1 MLGGSVACQS
11 GKAPSLRQLQ
21 LPQKRLVARIADEPA
36 HESVAL
42 DVRKTAVA
50 LVIGTLEPLEREI
63 GLATEGM
70 HFGDLIGR
78 YVTFRDGYAAL
89 RRTTPRPRR
98 PKPSSASVPG
108 SGTLEITSV
117 TPVPGVYEP
126 RPVNGSG
133 QRL

>member
-1 MLGGSVACQS
+1 MELD
-11 GKAPSLRQLQ
+11 APSPKMLQSLGTGLQGQLHPTRENDGLGIVVEELLHARHRDAGHLVGSG
-21 LPQKRLVARIADEPA
+21 LPSVPRPA
-36 HESVAL
+36 AAGQS
-42 DVRKTAVA
+42 
-50 LVIGTLEPLEREI
+50 
-63 GLATEGM
+63 
-70 HFGDLIGR
+70 
-78 YVTFRDGYAAL
+78 FRNGYAAL